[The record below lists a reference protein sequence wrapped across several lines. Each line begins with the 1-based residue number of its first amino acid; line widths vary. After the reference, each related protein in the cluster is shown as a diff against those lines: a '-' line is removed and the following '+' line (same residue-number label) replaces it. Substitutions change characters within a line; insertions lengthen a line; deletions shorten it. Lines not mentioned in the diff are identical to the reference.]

1 MTPQERQ
8 LVTDLFGRLAS
19 LENNP
24 RDADAER
31 MIRDGLRT
39 APNALYALV
48 QTVLVQDEALK
59 RADAR
64 IQELEGGAQPAQN
77 GGGFLDQMRE
87 AFTGR
92 SGSVPNSGSRWGQPN
107 QPMQANAAQN
117 QQAPGER
124 GGGSFL
130 GTAAAA
136 AAGVIGGSLL
146 MNSIGSMFGHR
157 GQAFAGEDA
166 SRVSGQNSGQSPWG
180 NDNGGDLS
188 RDAGLNDI
196 GRGNDG
202 QRAGLFDDSNNADSG
217 YDDGGFDTAD
227 SGGDFGGG
235 DA

>member
-24 RDADAER
+24 RDADAQRAIQEG
-31 MIRDGLRT
+31 MRT
-39 APNALYALV
+39 APNAVYALV

-64 IQELEGGAQPAQN
+64 IQELEGSAQPTQG

-92 SGSVPNSGSRWGQPN
+92 SSVPNSGSRWGNPN
-107 QPMQANAAQN
+107 INAAPQA
-117 QQAPGER
+117 QAPGER

-166 SRVSGQNSGQSPWG
+166 SRGGQNPWG
-180 NDNGGDLS
+180 NESGGDLS
-188 RDAGLNDI
+188 REAGLNDI
-196 GRGNDG
+196 GGGNG
-202 QRAGLFDDSNNADSG
+202 GSERAGFFDDSDAGN
-217 YDDGGFDTAD
+217 DDGDFDVSD

-235 DA
+235 DSA